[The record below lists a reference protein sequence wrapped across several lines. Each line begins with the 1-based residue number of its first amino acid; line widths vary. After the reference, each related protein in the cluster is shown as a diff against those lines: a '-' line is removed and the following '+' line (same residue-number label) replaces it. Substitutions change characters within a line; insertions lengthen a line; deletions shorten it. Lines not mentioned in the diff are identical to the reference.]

1 MNLVSSPSPNP
12 TNWPG
17 VRKGLENAAHDFHRK
32 DYHQARAELQQI
44 LEFAPMES
52 RAWQLLGRVMQAMGE
67 HEQALKAF
75 RNAVDLYESEGVDQ
89 SRQPATSLALAKLL
103 WQQGDRDLARSM
115 LDRMIAPEKSVDP
128 RILELRQAWGEGT

>member
-1 MNLVSSPSPNP
+1 MNSVSSLSPNP

-17 VRKGLENAAHDFHRK
+17 VRKGLENAAHDFYRK
-32 DYHQARAELQQI
+32 DYHQARAELQKI

-75 RNAVDLYESEGVDQ
+75 RNAIDLYGSEEIDQ
-89 SRQPATSLALAKLL
+89 SQQPATSLTLAKLL
-103 WQQGDRDLARSM
+103 WRQGDRDLARSM

>member
-32 DYHQARAELQQI
+32 DYHQARAELQKI

-52 RAWQLLGRVMQAMGE
+52 RVWQFLGRVMQAMGE

-75 RNAVDLYESEGVDQ
+75 KNAVDLYGSEENDQ
-89 SRQPATSLALAKLL
+89 SRQPATSLTLAKLL
-103 WQQGDRDLARSM
+103 WQQGDRNLARSM
-115 LDRMIAPEKSVDP
+115 LDRMIAPEQSIDP